1 MDHVT
6 TSMPR
11 RRKPYLQNPKT
22 PIPDAYRVGSIVWI
36 GEGWGEVLAVSK
48 NHILCAMVAG
58 AEVLGY
64 QIARWDTR
72 NITNR
77 NPTWGVHRRR
87 VSPSPIRS
95 REALPTAQG
104 DGEITGGFD
113 TVALPCVSL

>member
-1 MDHVT
+1 MGVWDGSPHLRHTNMDHVT

-77 NPTWGVHRRR
+77 NPTWECIADGFHLHRSAAERHFQQR
-87 VSPSPIRS
+87 KAMER
-95 REALPTAQG
+95 
-104 DGEITGGFD
+104 
-113 TVALPCVSL
+113 